1 MMYVTDMRHFA
12 GLDEMVGPQFGPAK
26 RSAAYLGGVVS
37 AATAHLPGEAIATA
51 LACHRRPGR
60 KPCPGRL
67 LVRRAEAPA
76 RIEWACPACGEEG
89 VISGWEG
96 SPWDLSPAL
105 TTDGDERVAL
115 LSSDQYRR
123 LLGLRLLDTDSLRV
137 VYAARLTGA
146 GVVVSASEEDL
157 DNLIGYVAEEANH
170 EIDRRR
176 QRGLDD
182 VIRILDAAL
191 VAPE

>member
-1 MMYVTDMRHFA
+1 M
-12 GLDEMVGPQFGPAK
+12 
-26 RSAAYLGGVVS
+26 
-37 AATAHLPGEAIATA
+37 
-51 LACHRRPGR
+51 
-60 KPCPGRL
+60 
-67 LVRRAEAPA
+67 
-76 RIEWACPACGEEG
+76 
-89 VISGWEG
+89 EG

-105 TTDGDERVAL
+105 ATDDDERAAL

-146 GVVVSASEEDL
+146 GVIVSASEEDL

-191 VAPE
+191 VDPE